1 MALSPDVI
9 FELFLP
15 SQPSADEAATIVGSV
30 QRNLPGSFQ
39 KSENVWNNNNNVLTI
54 GLWIAQDGFTDAQ
67 LQDSLRASSF
77 ISSGMTADLFVS
89 AAVIRLAADQAWA
102 TAQKRIPQ
110 TIGFVTLND
119 KINVDVSSAGIVS
132 EVDGAYHPRVLPKID
147 LSYTIKDSLTIDQSG
162 VLKPNESTDLH
173 LSTLGVIEE
182 SVLTGLLNQ
191 FLGAVVFI
199 SGGVLERD
207 PHAGVGAQ
215 LANNWPTVILT
226 PTSPPLTGKVIFT
239 WSKVNVDNS
248 GVSTLGTWN
257 LALRSPQVRIAGR
270 TTLSFPNTNPSVSS
284 TYRVVDFTDL
294 EREGATVV
302 WSGKAE
308 GGGLTTTVEF
318 DSPGTFSIQARVTD
332 VDNVSA
338 TAATSVTVTETQG
351 HGEPL

>member
-1 MALSPDVI
+1 M
-9 FELFLP
+9 E
-15 SQPSADEAATIVGSV
+15 QQQ
-30 QRNLPGSFQ
+30 QR
-39 KSENVWNNNNNVLTI
+39 LTI

-102 TAQKRIPQ
+102 TVQKRIPQ

-119 KINVDVSSAGIVS
+119 KINVDISSAGIVS
-132 EVDGAYHPRVLPKID
+132 EVDGAYHPQVLPKID
-147 LSYTIKDSLTIDQSG
+147 FSYTIKDSLTIDQSG

-182 SVLTGLLNQ
+182 SVLIGLLNS

-199 SGGVLERD
+199 SGGVLGTGLAD

-215 LANNWPTVILT
+215 LANSWPTVILT

-270 TTLSFPNTNPSVSS
+270 STLSFPNTNPSVSS

-294 EREGATVV
+294 EIEGATVV
-302 WSGKAE
+302 WSGEAE
-308 GGGLTTTVEF
+308 GGGLITTVEF
-318 DSPGTFSIQARVTD
+318 DSPGAFSIQARVTD

-338 TAATSVTVTETQG
+338 TAATTVTVTETQG
-351 HGEPL
+351 HGKPV